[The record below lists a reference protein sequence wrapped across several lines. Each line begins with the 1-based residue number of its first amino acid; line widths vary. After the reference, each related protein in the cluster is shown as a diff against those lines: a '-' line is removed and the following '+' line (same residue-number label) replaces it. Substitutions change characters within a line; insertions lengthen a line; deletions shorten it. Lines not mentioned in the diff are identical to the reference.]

1 MGKAF
6 TTAVRWLAPLGAI
19 LAPRRT
25 QTAILSDAKRVA
37 QAPNPM
43 PPAREA
49 ATCTPQRPRNLIGI
63 AIEQASATPHPN
75 AGPDQT
81 ERGPAAAAPHA
92 HTGSPTPSLRPL
104 RVLRIR
110 ESGPHARQAGR
121 LVISGRMADV
131 CAELERL
138 AAAHP
143 GLVH

>member
-19 LAPRRT
+19 LAPRRVNPAT
-25 QTAILSDAKRVA
+25 LNDANLGA
-37 QAPNPM
+37 QAPK
-43 PPAREA
+43 PASKRTETAFGPTLTGQDLVGIPIQPDSPVTTPEA
-49 ATCTPQRPRNLIGI
+49 RTAQEPVVTTRHVHSTP
-63 AIEQASATPHPN
+63 
-75 AGPDQT
+75 
-81 ERGPAAAAPHA
+81 AP
-92 HTGSPTPSLRPL
+92 SMRPL

-110 ESGPHARQAGR
+110 ENGPHPRQAGR

>member
-19 LAPRRT
+19 LTPRRT
-25 QTAILSDAKRVA
+25 H
-37 QAPNPM
+37 
-43 PPAREA
+43 A
-49 ATCTPQRPRNLIGI
+49 ATLNDAHLGATTPKPTSQRVELASGALQASQNLVGI
-63 AIEQASATPHPN
+63 AIQQPSPSTPLEAHTDRALASAGNHGHSAPTTPHM
-75 AGPDQT
+75 
-81 ERGPAAAAPHA
+81 
-92 HTGSPTPSLRPL
+92 RPL

-110 ESGPHARQAGR
+110 ESAPHPRQAGR

>member
-19 LAPRRT
+19 LNP
-25 QTAILSDAKRVA
+25 KRPHPGCLNETDLAVV
-37 QAPNPM
+37 
-43 PPAREA
+43 
-49 ATCTPQRPRNLIGI
+49 QRPEVSLRAEMRRDVSQSSTGVVGI
-63 AIEQASATPHPN
+63 ALRQASPTTPLKAHV
-75 AGPDQT
+75 DT
-81 ERGPAAAAPHA
+81 ELAPSTPHA
-92 HTGSPTPSLRPL
+92 HAMPQNSLRPL

-110 ESGPHARQAGR
+110 ESGPSPRRAGC

-138 AAAHP
+138 AAADP

>member
-6 TTAVRWLAPLGAI
+6 NTAVRWLAPLGAI
-19 LAPRRT
+19 LAPRRVNPT
-25 QTAILSDAKRVA
+25 TLNDANLGA
-37 QAPNPM
+37 QAPNP
-43 PPAREA
+43 A
-49 ATCTPQRPRNLIGI
+49 AKRTEFAYGTPQTGQDLVGI
-63 AIEQASATPHPN
+63 AIQPESPSATLE
-75 AGPDQT
+75 ARTDQ
-81 ERGPAAAAPHA
+81 EPAVANTHA
-92 HTGSPTPSLRPL
+92 HSTPTPSIRPL

-110 ESGPHARQAGR
+110 ENGPHPRRAGR

>member
-19 LAPRRT
+19 LTARRVNPAT
-25 QTAILSDAKRVA
+25 LNDANLDA
-37 QAPNPM
+37 QAGS
-43 PPAREA
+43 PAS
-49 ATCTPQRPRNLIGI
+49 QRSEVAVSKAETGSGLIGI
-63 AIEQASATPHPN
+63 AIQQNSSPSVLDARAERTDRRIASATPLGQTPTTPN
-75 AGPDQT
+75 
-81 ERGPAAAAPHA
+81 
-92 HTGSPTPSLRPL
+92 LRPL

-110 ESGPHARQAGR
+110 ESGPHPRRAGR

>member
-6 TTAVRWLAPLGAI
+6 TTAVRWLAPLSAI
-19 LAPRRT
+19 LAPRRVSPAT
-25 QTAILSDAKRVA
+25 LNDANLGA
-37 QAPNPM
+37 QAPKPTSKRTELSYG
-43 PPAREA
+43 PPQ
-49 ATCTPQRPRNLIGI
+49 TGQTFVGI
-63 AIEQASATPHPN
+63 AIQPESASAALEAHTDREQST
-75 AGPDQT
+75 AT
-81 ERGPAAAAPHA
+81 VHA
-92 HTGSPTPSLRPL
+92 HATPTPSIRPL

-110 ESGPHARQAGR
+110 ENGPHSRQAGR

>member
-6 TTAVRWLAPLGAI
+6 TTAVRWLAPLGAM
-19 LAPRRT
+19 LAPRRLNPAT
-25 QTAILSDAKRVA
+25 LNDAKLGP
-37 QAPNPM
+37 QAPK
-43 PPAREA
+43 PASKRAELA
-49 ATCTPQRPRNLIGI
+49 HGTPKAGQDLVGI
-63 AIEQASATPHPN
+63 ALQPESPSATLEARTEQAPAVATHQ
-75 AGPDQT
+75 AH
-81 ERGPAAAAPHA
+81 AAPA
-92 HTGSPTPSLRPL
+92 PSMRPL

-110 ESGPHARQAGR
+110 ENGPHPRQAGR